1 MRAPPLFGEVRPAA
15 HVLKAHFKSMFHQCF
30 KSPGDSRS
38 RLFVVQWNEPMKH
51 IWGDHGMQLRKKE
64 TLKTSY
70 YRSFLLLIVVPI
82 LVITMSSIGIIRKM
96 MKDAAIQNIRR
107 AQDNIVSTLNTE
119 VKDVSLRLSHFVYV
133 NDNEIMKIAAK
144 TDTEDASERYHYTRL
159 LTESFNYAMVPVQD
173 ILSAIFF
180 MKDGLTT
187 YMKDDTALTME
198 EIKASAWYQAAL
210 LDKNMVKIGFYNT
223 NVTTSRH
230 NANSF
235 TIVAALSPGIDVD
248 RDGNVEMAALFMTSE
263 AGNMIKD
270 YNREKLLGTTVILG
284 GDGEVL
290 FDASGTADLLPEVQ
304 HGGQEG
310 AWWDH
315 AVSHHRV
322 GNTGY
327 VYVASTEPETG
338 CRVVSV
344 IESGALTRD
353 FTRAAMAVIGVTL
366 VLFALFYRFSSYFLR
381 SIVDPVHHVVEG
393 MEQVEEGNLEVHV
406 APSGQAEIRT
416 MVHSF
421 NSMVRRLKHLIEE
434 NQTQQEK
441 KHEAEIRALQSQIN
455 PHFLVNS
462 LNSIRF
468 MAQVAKFEGIRK
480 MAEALMKILSTSFR
494 SNAGFY
500 SLKEELEVLD
510 SFVYLMKIR
519 YSDGFEIEYR
529 VDEAC
534 LCCRVPRLILQPIV
548 ENSIV
553 HGFSELVDEIGRI
566 DLTIEEEDGHVC
578 ITVQDNGKGMAK
590 EEIGQL
596 MSGVGVEKEDHTS
609 IGVVNVLNRLKL
621 NYGEQCGLDIT
632 SEPGK
637 FTRTRICI
645 PMSGCG
651 SGEESQK

>member
-1 MRAPPLFGEVRPAA
+1 
-15 HVLKAHFKSMFHQCF
+15 
-30 KSPGDSRS
+30 
-38 RLFVVQWNEPMKH
+38 
-51 IWGDHGMQLRKKE
+51 MQLRKKE

-82 LVITMSSIGIIRKM
+82 LVITISSIGIIRKM

-107 AQDNIVSTLNTE
+107 AQDNIVSTLNAE

-159 LTESFNYAMVPVQD
+159 LGESFNYAMVPVQD

-223 NVTTSRH
+223 NVTASRH

-235 TIVAALSPGIDVD
+235 TIVAAMSPGIDVD
-248 RDGNVEMAALFMTSE
+248 RDGNVEMAALFMTSQ

-270 YNREKLLGTTVILG
+270 YNREKLLGTTMILG
-284 GDGEVL
+284 EDGKIL
-290 FDASGTADLLPEVQ
+290 FDASGTANLLPEVQ
-304 HGGQEG
+304 PDSHEE
-310 AWWDH
+310 AWWNR
-315 AVSHHRV
+315 AVSHHRI
-322 GNTGY
+322 GGTGY

-344 IESGALTRD
+344 IEAEALTRD

-381 SIVDPVHHVVEG
+381 NIVDPVHHVVEG
-393 MEQVEEGNLEVHV
+393 MEQVEGGNLEVHI

-434 NQTQQEK
+434 NQAQQEK

-480 MAEALMKILSTSFR
+480 MAEALIKILSTSFR
-494 SNAGFY
+494 SNTGFY

-519 YSDGFEIEYR
+519 YSDGFEIVYH

-534 LCCRVPRLILQPIV
+534 LCCQVPRLILQPVV

-566 DLTIEEEDGHVC
+566 DLTIELEEGLVC
-578 ITVQDNGKGMAK
+578 ITVQDNGKGMDGQ
-590 EEIGQL
+590 EIGQL
-596 MSGVGVEKEDHTS
+596 MSGVGVEKENHTS

-621 NYGEQCGLDIT
+621 NYGEQCGLTIE

-645 PMSGCG
+645 PASGRG
-651 SGEESQK
+651 LGEERQG

>member
-1 MRAPPLFGEVRPAA
+1 
-15 HVLKAHFKSMFHQCF
+15 
-30 KSPGDSRS
+30 
-38 RLFVVQWNEPMKH
+38 MK
-51 IWGDHGMQLRKKE
+51 QKKKE
-64 TLKTSY
+64 SLKTSY

-96 MKDAAIQNIRR
+96 MRDAAIQNIRR
-107 AQDNIVSTLNTE
+107 AQDNIVSILNTE

-133 NDNEIMKIAAK
+133 NDNEIMKLAAR
-144 TDTEDASERYHYTRL
+144 TDTENVSERYHYTRL

-180 MKDGLTT
+180 MKDGQVT

-198 EIKASAWYQAAL
+198 AIKGANWYQEAL

-230 NANSF
+230 NANSL

-248 RDGNVEMAALFMTSE
+248 RDGNVEMTALFMMSQ

-270 YNREKLLGTTVILG
+270 YNREKLLGSTVILG
-284 GDGEVL
+284 KNGEVL
-290 FDASGTADLLPEVQ
+290 FDASGTAKLLPTVRPGE
-304 HGGQEG
+304 EG
-310 AWWDH
+310 EAWWNQT
-315 AVSHHRV
+315 VSRSRIH
-322 GNTGY
+322 GTSY
-327 VYVASTEPETG
+327 VYVSSREPETG

-344 IESGALTRD
+344 VEAGALTRD
-353 FTRAAMAVIGVTL
+353 FNRAAMAVIGVTL
-366 VLFALFYRFSSYFLR
+366 VLFVLFYRFSSYFLR
-381 SIVDPVHHVVEG
+381 NIVVPVHNVVEG
-393 MEQVEEGNLEVHV
+393 MEQVEEGNLEVHIE
-406 APSGQAEIRT
+406 PSGQAEIRT

-421 NSMVRRLKHLIEE
+421 NSMVRRLGHLIEE
-434 NQTQQEK
+434 NKAQQEK

-468 MAQVAKFEGIRK
+468 MAQVAKFEGIRR
-480 MAEALMKILSTSFR
+480 MAEALIKILSTSFR

-500 SLKEELEVLD
+500 TLREELEVLD
-510 SFVYLMKIR
+510 SFVYLMRIR
-519 YSDGFEIEYR
+519 YSDGFEVVYH
-529 VDEAC
+529 VDDSC
-534 LCCRVPRLILQPIV
+534 LGYRVPRLILQPIV

-566 DLTIEEEDGHVC
+566 DLTIARDGGRVC
-578 ITVQDNGKGMAK
+578 IVIQDNGKGMPPK
-590 EEIGQL
+590 EIEQL

-621 NYGEQCGLDIT
+621 NYGEQCELTIE
-632 SEPGK
+632 SEPGT
-637 FTRTRICI
+637 FTRTCICI
-645 PMSGCG
+645 PVSGCEPR
-651 SGEESQK
+651 EEDQE

>member
-1 MRAPPLFGEVRPAA
+1 
-15 HVLKAHFKSMFHQCF
+15 
-30 KSPGDSRS
+30 
-38 RLFVVQWNEPMKH
+38 
-51 IWGDHGMQLRKKE
+51 MQLRKKE

-96 MKDAAIQNIRR
+96 MRDAAIQNIRR
-107 AQDNIVSTLNTE
+107 AQANIVSTLNTE

-144 TDTEDASERYHYTRL
+144 TDTEDVSERYHYTRL

-180 MKDGLTT
+180 MKDGQAT

-198 EIKASAWYQAAL
+198 EIKGAAWYQEAL
-210 LDKNMVKIGFYNT
+210 NDKNMVKTGFYNT

-248 RDGNVEMAALFMTSE
+248 RDGNVEMTALFMTSQ

-270 YNREKLLGTTVILG
+270 YNREKLLGRTMILG
-284 GDGEVL
+284 KNGDVL
-290 FDASGTADLLPEVQ
+290 FDASGTAGLLPAVQ
-304 HGGQEG
+304 PGEEDG
-310 AWWDH
+310 AWWH
-315 AVSHHRV
+315 QAVSRRRV
-322 GNTGY
+322 QGTSY
-327 VYVASTEPETG
+327 VYVSSKEPETG
-338 CRVVSV
+338 CQIVSV
-344 IESGALTRD
+344 IEAGALTRD
-353 FTRAAMAVIGVTL
+353 FNRAAMAVIGVTL
-366 VLFALFYRFSSYFLR
+366 VLFVLFYRFSSYFLR
-381 SIVDPVHHVVEG
+381 NIIDPVHNVVEG
-393 MEQVEEGNLEVHV
+393 MEQVEGGNLEVHIE
-406 APSGQAEIRT
+406 PSGQAEIRT

-421 NSMVRRLKHLIEE
+421 NSMVRRLGHLIEE
-434 NQTQQEK
+434 NKSQQEK

-468 MAQVAKFEGIRK
+468 MAQVAKFEGIRR
-480 MAEALMKILSTSFR
+480 MAEALIRILSTSFR

-500 SLKEELEVLD
+500 TLREELEVLD

-519 YSDGFEIEYR
+519 YSDGFEVEYH
-529 VDEAC
+529 VDDAC
-534 LCCRVPRLILQPIV
+534 LECRVPRLILQPIV

-553 HGFSELVDEIGRI
+553 HGFSELVDEIGQI
-566 DLTIEEEDGHVC
+566 DLFISREDGRVC
-578 ITVQDNGKGMAK
+578 IAIEDNGKGMPAQ
-590 EEIGQL
+590 EIEQL

-621 NYGEQCGLDIT
+621 NYGDQCELTIV
-632 SEPGK
+632 SEPGR

-645 PMSGCG
+645 PVSDDRGR
-651 SGEESQK
+651 EEGQE